1 MRLPFVPRPSTR
13 AFIREARRTPGYSL
27 FDWVHGYVYGRW
39 PHLYIAIGI
48 GEHPI
53 ARRAGPVI
61 ARLNR
66 LAHRRGARKAN
77 GAPDQRAPAG
87 RGMADTYHGKVVT
100 LEAATQLIRVE
111 QDVNL
116 GDLEQII
123 PYSTARDIVLRNPD
137 HIVVIDCPCRS
148 ARANPCLPLDVCLI
162 VGEPFASFIA
172 EHQPARSR
180 WITRDEAEQI
190 LREEHGRGHV
200 HHAFFKDAMLG
211 RFYAICNCC
220 ECCCGAMGAH
230 RNGVPMLAAS
240 GYVSAVDDELCAG
253 CGECIDVCQFAA
265 LSLVDGVSH
274 VDWNACMGC
283 GVCVDHCATG
293 ALSLV
298 RDEGKGIPLE
308 MRALLEPAH

>member
-1 MRLPFVPRPSTR
+1 
-13 AFIREARRTPGYSL
+13 
-27 FDWVHGYVYGRW
+27 
-39 PHLYIAIGI
+39 
-48 GEHPI
+48 
-53 ARRAGPVI
+53 
-61 ARLNR
+61 
-66 LAHRRGARKAN
+66 
-77 GAPDQRAPAG
+77 
-87 RGMADTYHGKVVT
+87 MADTYHGKVVT

-220 ECCCGAMGAH
+220 ECCCAILRGMIQFGQQHA
-230 RNGVPMLAAS
+230 LARSDFRAR
-240 GYVSAVDDELCAG
+240 VDAELCTG
-253 CGECIDVCQFAA
+253 CGTCQERCHFGA
-265 LSLVDGVSH
+265 LILVDEICTV
-274 VDWNACMGC
+274 NAERCMGC
-283 GVCVDHCATG
+283 GLCATACPTQALVLERHTAQERSEPPVDHRQWQAERLAGRQQTI
-293 ALSLV
+293 A
-298 RDEGKGIPLE
+298 
-308 MRALLEPAH
+308 